1 MGKHVLNTEIF
12 LFFLSWLVHRP
23 LSHKQSVLLLCLA
36 RLAEGI
42 AQSFIP
48 PRNNLIDLGYF
59 LIVGQGVG
67 NQINQWRLDAA
78 GKLT

>member
-12 LFFLSWLVHRP
+12 LFFFLAGAP
-23 LSHKQSVLLLCLA
+23 PSHTQFVLLVLW
-36 RLAEGI
+36 LAEGL
-42 AQSFIP
+42 APSFIP

-67 NQINQWRLDAA
+67 NQINHWRLDAA